1 MTDHSALKDDLKAQW
16 EARAEDWISRLQD
29 SETSHREA
37 MLDGWMLDA
46 VGDVSGRKVIDLG
59 CGEGRFSRMLA
70 ERSAVVTG
78 IDLCHPLIEFA
89 KSHRVYDE
97 SYLTGDM
104 EDLHELASDEFD
116 LAVSYISLVDVPD
129 MLSAVREAFRVLLP
143 GGRFVVCNLHPMIS
157 AAPGWIK
164 QGSLKLHYPVDRY
177 FDEGGRNISQR
188 EDQPW
193 ICFHRTLSRHFRT
206 FLGTGFAVEDIR
218 EPTPTAAQARQY
230 PYVSD
235 NLRVPEFI
243 IYILRKPG

>member
-59 CGEGRFSRMLA
+59 CGEGRFRRMLSERGA
-70 ERSAVVTG
+70 EVTG
-78 IDLCHPLIEFA
+78 VDLCRPLIEFA
-89 KSHRVYDE
+89 RKQRVSDE
-97 SYLTGDM
+97 SYMIGDM
-104 EDLHELASDEFD
+104 EDLGGVASDEFD
-116 LAVSYISLVDVPD
+116 LAVSYVTLVDVPD
-129 MLSAVREAFRVLLP
+129 MRSAVCEAFRVLRR
-143 GGRFVVCNLHPMIS
+143 GGRLVVCNLHPMIS
-157 AAPGWIK
+157 ANPGWIR
-164 QGSLKLHYPVDRY
+164 QGNRQIHYPVDRY
-177 FDEGGRNISQR
+177 FDEGERNISRRQ
-188 EDQPW
+188 DMPW
-193 ICFHRTLSRHFRT
+193 TNFHRTLSRHVRT
-206 FLGTGFAVEDIR
+206 FLDAGFTVEDIR

-243 IYILRKPG
+243 IYILRKPE